1 MGRGP
6 NRSTRP
12 GAPRHSKKQPML
24 NVAYQDVF
32 RYELRRIFAET
43 EIDQD
48 TAAPLVAQ
56 IIAKASRI
64 SIEAANQFLE
74 TLIEREEI
82 TAEMAQAIS
91 KLLDRN
97 TRYR

>member
-12 GAPRHSKKQPML
+12 GVPRHSKRQPML

-32 RYELRRIFAET
+32 RYELRRIFVEAEV
-43 EIDQD
+43 DPD
-48 TAAPLVAQ
+48 DYAPLVAQ

-64 SIEAANQFLE
+64 SIEEANVFLE
-74 TLIEREEI
+74 TLVEREEMTSE
-82 TAEMAQAIS
+82 TAAAIS

>member
-12 GAPRHSKKQPML
+12 GVPRHSKRQPML

-32 RYELRRIFAET
+32 RYELRRIFAEAGV
-43 EIDQD
+43 DPD
-48 TAAPLVAQ
+48 DYAPLVAQ

-64 SIEAANQFLE
+64 SIEEANIFLE
-74 TLIEREEI
+74 SLVEREEM
-82 TAEMAQAIS
+82 AEDVAAAIS